1 MISSRHHELF
11 KELIE
16 AGRSFVLTTHMNPDG
31 DALGSEIALARY
43 LAARGAEVHVVNS
56 DPTSENLLFLEEG
69 APAVER
75 FDPSSHPALLSS
87 VDLVILLDNSAPDRL
102 GAMEGV
108 MRDVA
113 DRVLCIDH
121 HPTRETPWAHEI
133 LDDSECATAC
143 IVYDLIVD
151 AEAAIDSRTA
161 EALFVGLATDT
172 GFFRFNS
179 TTPRAFEIAA
189 VLMRAG
195 ASPASCYQRI
205 YERNSPPFTRLLG
218 EGLAA
223 MRLDAEGE
231 VASIRVTDAMVER
244 SGAEG
249 EDTSEMTTVLLAMD
263 RVRIAIL
270 FREASPGQVKV
281 SLRSKGDLDVRA
293 LAMEFGGGGHRNASG
308 IVTSGRLDDVAD
320 EVIAKATDLVR
331 G

>member
-1 MISSRHHELF
+1 
-11 KELIE
+11 
-16 AGRSFVLTTHMNPDG
+16 
-31 DALGSEIALARY
+31 
-43 LAARGAEVHVVNS
+43 
-56 DPTSENLLFLEEG
+56 
-69 APAVER
+69 
-75 FDPSSHPALLSS
+75 
-87 VDLVILLDNSAPDRL
+87 
-102 GAMEGV
+102 

-113 DRVLCIDH
+113 GRVLCIDH

-133 LDDSECATAC
+133 LDEAECATAC

-151 AEAAIDSRTA
+151 ADASIDSRTA

-195 ASPASCYQRI
+195 VNPAGCYQEI

-223 MRLDAEGE
+223 MHLDTEGE
-231 VASIRVTDAMVER
+231 VASIRVTQAMVER

-270 FREASPGQVKV
+270 FREVLP
-281 SLRSKGDLDVRA
+281 
-293 LAMEFGGGGHRNASG
+293 
-308 IVTSGRLDDVAD
+308 
-320 EVIAKATDLVR
+320 AT
-331 G
+331 

>member
-1 MISSRHHELF
+1 MISSRHHEIF
-11 KELIE
+11 RELID
-16 AGRSFVLTTHMNPDG
+16 GSRSFVLTTHMNPDG
-31 DALGSEIALARY
+31 DALGSQIALARF
-43 LAARGAEVHVVNS
+43 LSSRGGDVRIVNS
-56 DPTSENLLFLEEG
+56 DGTPENLRFLQAG
-69 APAVER
+69 ASEIEV
-75 FDPSSHPALLSS
+75 FDPSKHADLVSS
-87 VDLVILLDNSAPDRL
+87 ADLVILLDNSAPDRL
-102 GAMEGV
+102 GSMEAT
-108 MRDVA
+108 MRAAA
-113 DRVLCIDH
+113 DHVLCIDH

-151 AEAAIDSRTA
+151 AETTLDAETA

-195 ASPASCYQRI
+195 VNPAACYQEV

-218 EGLAA
+218 EGLAG

-231 VASIRVTDAMVER
+231 VASIRVTQAMVDR
-244 SGAEG
+244 CGAEG
-249 EDTSEMTTVLLAMD
+249 EDTSEMTTALLAMD

-270 FREASPGQVKV
+270 FREVLPDQVKV

-308 IVTSGRLDDVAD
+308 IVTSGTLDDVA
-320 EVIAKATDLVR
+320 EVVIAKASELVR